1 MANSILFYSKFHF
14 MSILAALSA
23 FELIVNLFEDKIL
36 TVGANHGM
44 KRRAELTRKS
54 TKISLHSALLPF

>member
-1 MANSILFYSKFHF
+1 

-23 FELIVNLFEDKIL
+23 SELIVNLFEDKVL